1 MYKIKLMKLQEEYK
15 ELLIDYLSYN
25 EIFYKKFGVFTGK
38 KNSKELAK
46 EIINR
51 FYSNLVSLG
60 NYLLTKD
67 SLGATLIQRYNH
79 ELVIDF
85 YYLLNPG
92 GEKDKVE
99 KFFNYDSKSIHREW
113 SSFKKKQKEDFVPP
127 WVADRRG
134 YKFEAKE
141 EFAILHHNYE
151 TIDEF
156 MSKLPRYAKAEAREK
171 QEKNEPFTLSIA
183 VKNAISEFMGRFF
196 SSEGFKDGMHGF
208 ALSVLQMFYC
218 FLVYFYYWELK
229 KYPEMTTK
237 ELTESTDE
245 FFKQGLYETKFW
257 KDRHN
262 LSDALNKLKM
272 KIVKRL

>member
-99 KFFNYDSKSIHREW
+99 KFF
-113 SSFKKKQKEDFVPP
+113 
-127 WVADRRG
+127 
-134 YKFEAKE
+134 
-141 EFAILHHNYE
+141 
-151 TIDEF
+151 
-156 MSKLPRYAKAEAREK
+156 
-171 QEKNEPFTLSIA
+171 
-183 VKNAISEFMGRFF
+183 
-196 SSEGFKDGMHGF
+196 
-208 ALSVLQMFYC
+208 LSV
-218 FLVYFYYWELK
+218 
-229 KYPEMTTK
+229 TSIN
-237 ELTESTDE
+237 ES
-245 FFKQGLYETKFW
+245 LP
-257 KDRHN
+257 
-262 LSDALNKLKM
+262 
-272 KIVKRL
+272 

>member
-1 MYKIKLMKLQEEYK
+1 MKLQEEYK

-134 YKFEAKE
+134 LTSVYRKLSDMAHPNIMSIQLNRKGTEYEYIIIKDAICFCIFEICLCFEHA
-141 EFAILHHNYE
+141 
-151 TIDEF
+151 
-156 MSKLPRYAKAEAREK
+156 
-171 QEKNEPFTLSIA
+171 PF
-183 VKNAISEFMGRFF
+183 
-196 SSEGFKDGMHGF
+196 
-208 ALSVLQMFYC
+208 
-218 FLVYFYYWELK
+218 
-229 KYPEMTTK
+229 K
-237 ELTESTDE
+237 ELFPDIDWQSNYDVNLK
-245 FFKQGLYETKFW
+245 FKEKAARLL
-257 KDRHN
+257 
-262 LSDALNKLKM
+262 LSY
-272 KIVKRL
+272 